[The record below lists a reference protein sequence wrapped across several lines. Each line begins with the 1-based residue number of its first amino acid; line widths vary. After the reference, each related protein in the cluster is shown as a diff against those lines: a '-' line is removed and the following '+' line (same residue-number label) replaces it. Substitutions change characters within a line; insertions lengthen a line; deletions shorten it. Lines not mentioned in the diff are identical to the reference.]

1 MKIEI
6 FRIFAPMNE
15 EKRISVVINTR
26 NAAQYLQEVIDAV
39 QGFDEE
45 LICDMES
52 EDETLDIARRKSREL
67 FCSSR
72 NYSYLCGVNLKLND
86 YEITNRMVA
95 MYVADGALGAGGA
108 GVE

>member
-1 MKIEI
+1 MLGSGPKVKSQATVLWRQTRGL
-6 FRIFAPMNE
+6 RIPFWRQSHAF
-15 EKRISVVINTR
+15 S
-26 NAAQYLQEVIDAV
+26 
-39 QGFDEE
+39 E
-45 LICDMES
+45 LK
-52 EDETLDIARRKSREL
+52 KSREL

-108 GVE
+108 GLE